1 MTMTVSGLLARIL
14 EKKENRIIRDPY
26 WDQLN
31 EMERFV
37 QDWSGRLEGEIG
49 VLEGRDEDA
58 ERAVRRLKRYAEE
71 IDEIPDEPEAPL

>member
-1 MTMTVSGLLARIL
+1 MTITVSGLLARIL

-49 VLEGRDEDA
+49 ALEGRDEDA

>member
-37 QDWSGRLEGEIG
+37 QDWSGRLDGAIES
-49 VLEGRDEDA
+49 LEGKDGDA

-71 IDEIPDEPEAPL
+71 IEEIPEEPEAPL